1 MTSVPPSS
9 AVRFAPLTQ
18 WAGLL
23 LIVLTVAAAASLQ
36 MSWQQQA
43 VFGGAVIAVAVGIS
57 WFFRGSSAV
66 FVLVLLSACA
76 TARYAWWRYDS
87 LHHYFFSP
95 WSHVDP
101 WNAAAMV
108 LLIGAETY
116 SFLILYL
123 GFVQTIAPL
132 RRPPVPL
139 PEDHALWPTV
149 DVMVPTYNE
158 PLEVV
163 RYTVLAAQEIDWPQD
178 KINVWLLDDGEREEF
193 RAFAEAAG
201 VHYIA
206 RPQHNH
212 AKAGNI
218 NYALARTSGGLIA
231 IFDSD
236 HIPTRSFL
244 QVTAGWFLRDP
255 KLGMLQTPHH
265 FYSPDPFERNLGHFR
280 QVPNEGE
287 LFYGIIQDTND
298 LWNATFFCGSC
309 AVLRRTALDDVGG
322 IAHETVT
329 EDAHTSF
336 RMHKVGWN
344 TAYINLIQ
352 SAGLATESIG
362 DHVKQRVRWARG
374 MAQILRIDCP
384 LFAKGLK
391 LPQRLCYF
399 NAMAHFFYALPR
411 LIFMTSPIFYLVF
424 GKLNIPGY
432 WLTILVYALPH
443 LAMAT
448 ITNSRI
454 QGEKRHSFWNEIYE
468 TVLAP
473 YILLPTMLA
482 LISPKLGKFNVT
494 AKGQNK
500 EDDSFD
506 HKMARPFLLL
516 LALNL
521 TALAMAVPR
530 YLYWDRGRPGT
541 ILMNV
546 FWTLFNIVVLG
557 VTLNVCWETKQR
569 RTAVRIVIPIPV
581 RLEADGRSCL
591 GVTTDI
597 SAGGASILAKG
608 SWPTGQKVEVS
619 FPEEDDESPL
629 HARVVSASAKG
640 VSLAFDSSAIEDQR
654 IITRMLYSRA
664 DRWLDWS
671 DSRVN
676 DNPMRSLLD
685 VSATSITGFAKMLRL
700 VWSGGSTPTGKTAY
714 ARKVAVIVLLIS
726 IILFAFWKVNAE
738 QVSPAGSPH
747 GHAAAA
753 SSEAIATAKYQF
765 SLASL
770 GAKNGILLDRS
781 NRQQT
786 MSITLPGTALIE
798 SGELHLK
805 YSLPKSDNPEADK
818 DGIETV
824 DVLLNDSALA
834 SITPSAQDLARRGGY
849 VVIPLPVDQLV
860 RENRLTLRLAGA
872 ADSTCG
878 AQPQA
883 NAPIRIDP
891 ETQILLEAQRLTV
904 ANDLALLPEPFV
916 QSSASAPQVVPF
928 LFAQA
933 PDSVVLQAAGVVASW
948 AGTQVYSNAA
958 TFPVKIGDL
967 PVGNVVVFLVGDQQ
981 VAGVATPSETSLSV
995 LPNPV
1000 DPVAKLLVL
1009 RAETPPQLLELAQAL
1024 ALGQLTLSGQ
1034 SASLVNLVLP
1044 SRRLPNDAPRWIH
1057 TDRVM
1062 LDELAGAD
1070 AIQIDGSNPLNFYL
1084 HFAPDF
1090 NFGNR
1095 KDMYL
1100 HLAYTAESERLDPGS
1115 NIQVRLNGNP
1125 AGSVPLVEQK
1135 GAVTDIPLGDL
1146 PAAVFAN
1153 TLQIQFFA
1161 VAPGAKACDANT
1173 HFSASISK
1181 GSYLDMGGAAH
1192 YTTLP
1197 NLLLFANAGFPFTR
1211 FADLGQTAVLLPSSP
1226 TLDEMTLYLDLMG
1239 YFGAQTGYPALRIQ
1253 VAHAGDEADT
1263 SAKDLLVLGTF
1274 TDLAATQNVAAN
1286 LPFRFDGVS
1295 WSLSRRAQLAEKLG
1309 AWLAPLGAAEE
1320 GFRLEDNSSP
1330 EGIIEDIRSP
1340 YASGRSM
1347 IFILSKDEAA
1357 LGPMTAELLAQLPQ
1371 DGIRNNLS
1379 IWQDGRFNSYRLSAP
1394 GYSIGDASMVEGLR
1408 LLLPQYPLPV
1418 ALGLLLMCVIFAIW
1432 IKISIQRRI
1441 EVRLAAPAGELL
1453 LPGAD

>member
-1 MTSVPPSS
+1 
-9 AVRFAPLTQ
+9 
-18 WAGLL
+18 
-23 LIVLTVAAAASLQ
+23 
-36 MSWQQQA
+36 
-43 VFGGAVIAVAVGIS
+43 
-57 WFFRGSSAV
+57 
-66 FVLVLLSACA
+66 
-76 TARYAWWRYDS
+76 
-87 LHHYFFSP
+87 
-95 WSHVDP
+95 
-101 WNAAAMV
+101 
-108 LLIGAETY
+108 
-116 SFLILYL
+116 
-123 GFVQTIAPL
+123 
-132 RRPPVPL
+132 
-139 PEDHALWPTV
+139 
-149 DVMVPTYNE
+149 
-158 PLEVV
+158 
-163 RYTVLAAQEIDWPQD
+163 
-178 KINVWLLDDGEREEF
+178 
-193 RAFAEAAG
+193 
-201 VHYIA
+201 
-206 RPQHNH
+206 
-212 AKAGNI
+212 
-218 NYALARTSGGLIA
+218 
-231 IFDSD
+231 
-236 HIPTRSFL
+236 
-244 QVTAGWFLRDP
+244 
-255 KLGMLQTPHH
+255 
-265 FYSPDPFERNLGHFR
+265 
-280 QVPNEGE
+280 
-287 LFYGIIQDTND
+287 
-298 LWNATFFCGSC
+298 
-309 AVLRRTALDDVGG
+309 
-322 IAHETVT
+322 
-329 EDAHTSF
+329 
-336 RMHKVGWN
+336 
-344 TAYINLIQ
+344 
-352 SAGLATESIG
+352 
-362 DHVKQRVRWARG
+362 
-374 MAQILRIDCP
+374 
-384 LFAKGLK
+384 
-391 LPQRLCYF
+391 
-399 NAMAHFFYALPR
+399 
-411 LIFMTSPIFYLVF
+411 
-424 GKLNIPGY
+424 
-432 WLTILVYALPH
+432 
-443 LAMAT
+443 
-448 ITNSRI
+448 
-454 QGEKRHSFWNEIYE
+454 
-468 TVLAP
+468 
-473 YILLPTMLA
+473 
-482 LISPKLGKFNVT
+482 
-494 AKGQNK
+494 
-500 EDDSFD
+500 
-506 HKMARPFLLL
+506 
-516 LALNL
+516 
-521 TALAMAVPR
+521 
-530 YLYWDRGRPGT
+530 
-541 ILMNV
+541 
-546 FWTLFNIVVLG
+546 
-557 VTLNVCWETKQR
+557 
-569 RTAVRIVIPIPV
+569 
-581 RLEADGRSCL
+581 
-591 GVTTDI
+591 
-597 SAGGASILAKG
+597 
-608 SWPTGQKVEVS
+608 
-619 FPEEDDESPL
+619 
-629 HARVVSASAKG
+629 
-640 VSLAFDSSAIEDQR
+640 
-654 IITRMLYSRA
+654 
-664 DRWLDWS
+664 
-671 DSRVN
+671 
-676 DNPMRSLLD
+676 
-685 VSATSITGFAKMLRL
+685 MLRL
-700 VWSGGSTPTGKTAY
+700 GWSGGSAPGKLTY

-726 IILFAFWKVNAE
+726 ILLFAFWKANAE
-738 QVSPAGSPH
+738 LVSPAGSPH
-747 GHAAAA
+747 GHAAAV
-753 SSEAIATAKYQF
+753 SSEAMATAKYQF

-849 VVIPLPVDQLV
+849 IVIPLPVDQLV

-958 TFPVKIGDL
+958 TFPVKIGAL
-967 PVGNVVVFLVGDQQ
+967 PVGNVVVFLLGDQQ

-1062 LDELAGAD
+1062 LDQLAGAD

-1100 HLAYTAESERLDPGS
+1100 HLAYTAESQRLDPGS

-1330 EGIIEDIRSP
+1330 R
-1340 YASGRSM
+1340 AS
-1347 IFILSKDEAA
+1347 SK
-1357 LGPMTAELLAQLPQ
+1357 T
-1371 DGIRNNLS
+1371 
-1379 IWQDGRFNSYRLSAP
+1379 FAP
-1394 GYSIGDASMVEGLR
+1394 LT
-1408 LLLPQYPLPV
+1408 PPV
-1418 ALGLLLMCVIFAIW
+1418 AA
-1432 IKISIQRRI
+1432 
-1441 EVRLAAPAGELL
+1441 
-1453 LPGAD
+1453 